1 MRILIFR
8 CFRFLLV
15 VLFGLLSGCWLTQ
28 HESIGAQSNP
38 AELLRK
44 GVYGSC
50 TLYDASGSWV
60 TNPMALENIYA
71 ALNKR
76 QLKDGVVLPNIDF
89 EKYGVLFLEMGQR
102 PTGGYTIDFS
112 PSLSRVIDKQAII
125 KISWNMPQE
134 GLLLTQAVTSPFIL
148 LKIYRADI
156 TSIIVVDQNEKILF
170 EIPVR

>member
-15 VLFGLLSGCWLTQ
+15 VLLGLLSGCWLTQ
-28 HESIGAQSNP
+28 HESIGANSDP
-38 AELLRK
+38 AELLHK
-44 GVYGSC
+44 GVYGSR
-50 TLYDASGSWV
+50 TLYDASASWV
-60 TNPMALENIYA
+60 TNPIALENTYA

-76 QLKDGVVLPNIDF
+76 QLKDAVVLPNIDF

-148 LKIYRADI
+148 IKVDRANI
-156 TSIIVVDQNEKILF
+156 TSIIVVDQNEKLLF
-170 EIPVR
+170 EIAIR